1 MRHHRGGD
9 RRVILRGVTYTDRLG
24 EGVDLLEM
32 VCDASCLM
40 KQENGL
46 SIGLRPSAV
55 REELARPDGGLLI
68 LRVGYGVIRYEAD
81 LSGRPDKRLWHIA
94 RSLARPHHP
103 QGLRA
108 MGGQSCNAFRTA
120 ANTISWPCAFQ

>member
-46 SIGLRPSAV
+46 SIGAGGPRRFGRNSPGRTEVCSFC
-55 REELARPDGGLLI
+55 ELAM
-68 LRVGYGVIRYEAD
+68 E
-81 LSGRPDKRLWHIA
+81 LSVTKPI
-94 RSLARPHHP
+94 
-103 QGLRA
+103 
-108 MGGQSCNAFRTA
+108 
-120 ANTISWPCAFQ
+120 

>member
-1 MRHHRGGD
+1 MMRHHRGGD

-46 SIGLRPSAV
+46 SIGALYQVP
-55 REELARPDGGLLI
+55 LI
-68 LRVGYGVIRYEAD
+68 MNPWALPIERKPMDMIR
-81 LSGRPDKRLWHIA
+81 
-94 RSLARPHHP
+94 
-103 QGLRA
+103 QG
-108 MGGQSCNAFRTA
+108 
-120 ANTISWPCAFQ
+120 